1 MVVVGGALSSKKGPD
16 LESRMSRR
24 KGVTPRSA
32 EKRLDALS
40 AGDNERPC
48 NTVGD
53 RKEIE
58 AGQNA
63 KMQHSREDCE
73 WRWRTG
79 ASGKRARV
87 DLSSRALLFGRLLG
101 QQMQKLRPNRELEI
115 LNLGSQPDSVLFRG
129 HAQLI
134 ATGYETSTAGQVTT
148 ALPETRKIL
157 VEHRAKEPSVITLLC
172 RMYRCCI
179 NTHAELISI
188 RIPCFANLSL
198 PSRAIFSL
206 HKRAVTTDDVSA
218 TAVSNSNA

>member
-1 MVVVGGALSSKKGPD
+1 MKG
-16 LESRMSRR
+16 LA
-24 KGVTPRSA
+24 TRSA
-32 EKRLDALS
+32 TGRRLRQVRMQRCS
-40 AGDNERPC
+40 TRER
-48 NTVGD
+48 T
-53 RKEIE
+53 
-58 AGQNA
+58 
-63 KMQHSREDCE
+63 
-73 WRWRTG
+73 
-79 ASGKRARV
+79 ASGDGGPEQVESAREWTC
-87 DLSSRALLFGRLLG
+87 RGHPRFPFGRLLG

-206 HKRAVTTDDVSA
+206 RKRAVTTDDVSA